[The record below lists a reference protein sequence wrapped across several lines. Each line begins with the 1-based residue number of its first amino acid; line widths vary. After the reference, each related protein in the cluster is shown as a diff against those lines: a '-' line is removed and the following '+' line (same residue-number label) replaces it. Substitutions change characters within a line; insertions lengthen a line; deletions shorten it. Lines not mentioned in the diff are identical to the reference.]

1 MPLFGQLNTLLGEL
15 LMVYLLPIIGSWLV
29 VEGSWLMA
37 HGPWPRGVPPI
48 IIYNLS
54 NCRDLFFVSGRA
66 TWVSDYS
73 CMIWLARSR

>member
-37 HGPWPRGVPPI
+37 KMCAS
-48 IIYNLS
+48 YNYFQFVKLS
-54 NCRDLFFVSGRA
+54 FFVFRFGKGYMGLGLFLY
-66 TWVSDYS
+66 D
-73 CMIWLARSR
+73 LAR